1 MCDGR
6 NPQEVVPEQVSF
18 CEHGSRPPILP
29 LFPLSRLC
37 SPVLVGCDLEQSAC
51 RLERALDKVDAD
63 LRGENPVREEPQWR
77 QHVNAS
83 GPFPAFEE
91 ALQISFFFAGIGGAE
106 RAFME
111 SNYNWPFTVAQRID
125 ICKHVIPALQK
136 LENFTR
142 GIHHCKVEPMD
153 IETMRDCDFKSCH
166 AVIATPP
173 CPSFSKLGTRSI
185 FESADGK
192 LFLRTLEVV
201 KMLAYRCDGA
211 LLQWALFENVEGVIQ
226 KSKGSRTSAFDI
238 LQKEW
243 LRNNPDFTP
252 LQPWRVNTL
261 ETSLP
266 QSRNRVY
273 LVTFRKTVTEL
284 AGLPTAPLPHPKVNL
299 DDFLLDGEQA
309 NALLATANRLTA
321 KMRSNIRKYQ
331 QLDDIKNW
339 SGLVVV
345 DACRDIKLKY
355 TPAIGWDYCTVLT
368 TKNSYLY
375 VSRGP
380 LLLTSNT
387 STVHSF

>member
-6 NPQEVVPEQVSF
+6 NPQEVIPEQVSF
-18 CEHGSRPPILP
+18 FEHGSRPPIRP
-29 LFPLSRLC
+29 LFSLSRLC
-37 SPVLVGCDLEQSAC
+37 SPVLVVLLVGYELG
-51 RLERALDKVDAD
+51 RALDNVDAD
-63 LRGENPVREEPQWR
+63 LRGENPVREVPPWMQY
-77 QHVNAS
+77 VNAS
-83 GPFPAFEE
+83 GPFPAFAAPLEV
-91 ALQISFFFAGIGGAE
+91 SFFFAGIGGAE
-106 RAFME
+106 RAFLE
-111 SNYNWPFTVAQRID
+111 ANYAWPITVAQRID
-125 ICKHVIPALQK
+125 NCKHVIPALQK

-142 GIHHCKVEPMD
+142 GIDHRKVEPMD
-153 IETMRDCDFKSCH
+153 IMTMRNCEFKSCH

-185 FESADGK
+185 FESDDGK

-211 LLQWALFENVEGVIQ
+211 LLQWALFENVEGVIE
-226 KSKGSRTSAFDI
+226 KSKGSRASPFDI

-273 LVTFRKTVTEL
+273 LVTFRKAVTEL

-309 NALLATANRLTA
+309 NALLAKASRPTA

-331 QLDDIKNW
+331 QLDYIKNW

-345 DACRDIKLKY
+345 DACRDIKLTY
-355 TPAIGWDYCTVLT
+355 TPAVGWDYCTVLT
-368 TKNSYLY
+368 TKNAYLY
-375 VSRGP
+375 VSRGRGA
-380 LLLTSNT
+380 
-387 STVHSF
+387 HCY

>member
-1 MCDGR
+1 M
-6 NPQEVVPEQVSF
+6 
-18 CEHGSRPPILP
+18 PPWI
-29 LFPLSRLC
+29 
-37 SPVLVGCDLEQSAC
+37 
-51 RLERALDKVDAD
+51 
-63 LRGENPVREEPQWR
+63 

-83 GPFPAFEE
+83 GPFPPFAEPLE
-91 ALQISFFFAGIGGAE
+91 ISFFFAGIGGAE
-106 RAFME
+106 RAFLE
-111 SNYNWPFTVAQRID
+111 ANYAWPITVAQRID
-125 ICKHVIPALQK
+125 NCKHVIPALQK

-142 GIHHCKVEPMD
+142 GIDHRTVEPMD
-153 IETMRDCDFKSCH
+153 IMTMPYCDFKSCH

-185 FESADGK
+185 FESDDGK

-211 LLQWALFENVEGVIQ
+211 LLQWALFENVEGIIE
-226 KSKGSRTSAFDI
+226 KSKGSRASPFCI

-252 LQPWRVNTL
+252 LHPWRVNTL

-273 LVTFRKTVTEL
+273 LVTFRKAVTEL

-309 NALLATANRLTA
+309 NALLAKASRPTA

-331 QLDDIKNW
+331 QLDCIKNW

-345 DACRDIKLKY
+345 DACRDIKLTY
-355 TPAIGWDYCTVLT
+355 TPAVGWDYCTVLT
-368 TKNSYLY
+368 TKNAYLY
-375 VSRGP
+375 VSRGRGA
-380 LLLTSNT
+380 
-387 STVHSF
+387 HCY